1 VFGPLMDLHRPAD
14 VWLGIAIAQALLITT
29 AFNVHRARR
38 TVLRAATA

>member
-1 VFGPLMDLHRPAD
+1 MDLHRPAD

-38 TVLRAATA
+38 TALHTVTA

>member
-1 VFGPLMDLHRPAD
+1 

-38 TVLRAATA
+38 TALRTATA